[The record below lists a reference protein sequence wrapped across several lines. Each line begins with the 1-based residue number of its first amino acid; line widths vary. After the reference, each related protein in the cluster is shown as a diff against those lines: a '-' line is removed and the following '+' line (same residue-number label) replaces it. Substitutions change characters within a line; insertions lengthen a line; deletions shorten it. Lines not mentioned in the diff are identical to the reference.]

1 MLILVGLWAA
11 LGVLCAGAGLALMGS
26 AASLFVR
33 ASDRLLFASFLGLA
47 VIGAALLAWSLVA
60 PVTPVAL
67 IVCTALALAGVVA
80 QPAARANVLKIL
92 TDLNLGALATGLVLA
107 VLFAERSTA
116 AGDLFDAGAY
126 HVGIVRW
133 LSEYGTVHGIAL
145 IQARFGFVS
154 SWLAWSAAL
163 DHGDLAGRI
172 GTVMNGFL
180 LLLCL
185 GQLLLVTLRMWRNRR
200 EAPDLLVLLAW
211 LILLPSILGWDMR
224 SSPSPDIPVF
234 AFGIVIPW
242 AMLVIESQAA
252 SPLAA
257 SRARFMV
264 LLLGA
269 GAFLM
274 KLSGAPL
281 LAASALYFVWAHP
294 RGWLSRFGVASVACA
309 AFLGLLALAGLV
321 SSGCAFFPSPW
332 LCADL
337 PWSVGR
343 DGAQIIT
350 DLIRKWAL
358 GTLDQPELRGM
369 ALLAAWIRSNADSA
383 RWIALSLVAAVWLL
397 LRRDRLN
404 VAGLA
409 WASAVTIIGLPFL
422 LFTAPAGRFGTTYL
436 ILLPLLALLTLRA
449 PLADMSRRIASPVAR
464 RRFAIAV
471 TAVGALHIA
480 LPLYKEF
487 INSKLRAMTYESL
500 AHRKQGDPTVNAFN
514 ARWWL
519 IPNRYADL
527 PGFTAARA
535 YNFDYSMPPTTTAL
549 CWHHAL
555 PCAYENLAHVRLRNA
570 TLGFSA
576 GFEREPGAAPE
587 RKRSGWNRRGQ
598 RRRESSG

>member
-1 MLILVGLWAA
+1 LILIALWAA
-11 LGVLCAGAGLALMGS
+11 LALLCAGAGLALMGP
-26 AASLFVR
+26 AATLFVR
-33 ASDRLLFASFLGLA
+33 TWDRFLFASFLGLA
-47 VIGAALLAWSLVA
+47 AIGAVLLAWSLVA
-60 PVTPVAL
+60 PVTPWAL
-67 IVCTALALAGVVA
+67 ILCAAVALAGGVA
-80 QPAARANVLKIL
+80 QPAARASVLKIL
-92 TDLNLGALATGLVLA
+92 TDLNLAALATGIVLA

-116 AGDLFDAGAY
+116 AGDLNDAGAY

-133 LSEYGTVHGIAL
+133 LSEVGTVHGIAL

-154 SWLAWSAAL
+154 SWLAWSAAF

-185 GQLLLVTLRMWRNRR
+185 GQLLLVTLRMWRNQR
-200 EAPDLLVLLAW
+200 EASDFLVLLAW

-224 SSPSPDIPVF
+224 SSPSPDIPLFVF
-234 AFGIVIPW
+234 GVVIAW
-242 AMLVIESQAA
+242 AMLVIESQAK
-252 SPLAA
+252 SQPAA

-281 LAASALYFVWAHP
+281 LAASALYFVWAQP
-294 RGWLSRFGVASVACA
+294 QGRFFRLGAAGVACTT
-309 AFLGLLALAGLV
+309 FLGLLALAGLV
-321 SSGCAFFPSPW
+321 SSGCAFFPWPR

-343 DGAQIIT
+343 DGAQVIT
-350 DLIRKWAL
+350 DVIRRWAW
-358 GTLDQPELRGM
+358 GTLDQPELHGM
-369 ALLAAWIRSNADSA
+369 ALLTAWIKSNADSA

-397 LRRDRLN
+397 LRRNRLN
-404 VAGLA
+404 VAGLG
-409 WASAVTIIGLPFL
+409 WASAISIIGLPFL

-449 PLADMSRRIASPVAR
+449 PLADMCRRIAGPVALR
-464 RRFAIAV
+464 RLAIAV
-471 TAVGALHIA
+471 TALGALHIA

-500 AHRKQGDPTVNAFN
+500 AHRKQGDPAANAFN

-519 IPNRYADL
+519 VPNRYADL

-535 YNFDYSMPPTTTAL
+535 YDFDYSVPPTTTAL

-555 PCAYENLAHVRLRNA
+555 PCTYENLAHVRLRNA
-570 TLGFSA
+570 ALGLSA
-576 GFEREPGAAPE
+576 GFEREPGTAPE
-587 RKRSGWNRRGQ
+587 RKRSG
-598 RRRESSG
+598 